1 MGWVGLG
8 RGWRVG
14 GFFAHPYHQGTS
26 LPVPI
31 LFEFKSG
38 TALGWKELVD
48 NELFDKSFMEA
59 LQWDS
64 VLKAIILSHCFSNYR
79 DLFNLCHFVCR
90 WYTATHTF
98 LLSYDE
104 ITVTLEDVAIQL
116 LLPILGGVDPSA
128 LELYPEEETVEVEL
142 RKGMSGNVKL
152 SHWVR
157 PFSKASIAA
166 CRAALVTF
174 WLCKFIFGS
183 HPHYAMKPL
192 YFRLAIKISVKVSLP
207 LAPMFLR
214 HLYVQLDILP
224 SDKD

>member
-1 MGWVGLG
+1 M
-8 RGWRVG
+8 
-14 GFFAHPYHQGTS
+14 
-26 LPVPI
+26 
-31 LFEFKSG
+31 
-38 TALGWKELVD
+38 
-48 NELFDKSFMEA
+48 
-59 LQWDS
+59 
-64 VLKAIILSHCFSNYR
+64 
-79 DLFNLCHFVCR
+79 
-90 WYTATHTF
+90 
-98 LLSYDE
+98 
-104 ITVTLEDVAIQL
+104 TLEDVAIQL
-116 LLPILGGVDPSA
+116 LLPILGGVDLGA
-128 LELYPEEETVEVEL
+128 LELYPEEEIVEVEL

-214 HLYVQLDILP
+214 HLYVQLDILS